1 MVGDGS
7 VAFFVLV
14 PGRPPRLLLLTF
26 GSPFRYVFAVAFPP
40 ALERV
45 VPLPGLGAMVVP
57 VGAVMFF
64 YSN

>member
-7 VAFFVLV
+7 VAFFVLLE
-14 PGRPPRLLLLTF
+14 RLPRLLLLTLGNPF
-26 GSPFRYVFAVAFPP
+26 GCVFAVAFPP

-45 VPLPGLGAMVVP
+45 VSLPGLGAMVVP

>member
-1 MVGDGS
+1 MVDDGS
-7 VAFFVLV
+7 VAFFALLW
-14 PGRPPRLLLLTF
+14 RTPRLLLLTL
-26 GSPFRYVFAVAFPP
+26 GILVGYVFAVAFPP

-45 VPLPGLGAMVVP
+45 VSLPGLDAMVVP